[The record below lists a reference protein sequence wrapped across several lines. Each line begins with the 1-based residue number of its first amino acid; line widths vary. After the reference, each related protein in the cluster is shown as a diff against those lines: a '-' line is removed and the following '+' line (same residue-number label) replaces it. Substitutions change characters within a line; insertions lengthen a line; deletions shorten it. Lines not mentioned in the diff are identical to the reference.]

1 MDLYVNQSKNHP
13 NLKETLYT
21 GAIFLETQLQSARQL
36 REFALQSIAHVLG
49 RETDARSLHKLMPV
63 AEFVPAVSRLKSY
76 FTNSA
81 EAKEIIRSFVIE
93 LGEDPADYL
102 FDVPRLRVVPHYD
115 YLHAGISYAY
125 KPHRDTWYGSVQCQ
139 INTWMPVHGVVP
151 EQTMMIN
158 PEYFTK
164 PVSNSSADW
173 QLSNWISKE
182 RKLASIN
189 ITEETRPH
197 PVPLEEVSS
206 SNEARIAPNGGEMLI
221 FSGAHLHGTVPN
233 RTEQTRFSVDFRL
246 MHIEDLKAGRGP
258 VNVDSGCADPEAGF
272 KDYFHADSLL
282 PFQGVRA

>member
-1 MDLYVNQSKNHP
+1 
-13 NLKETLYT
+13 
-21 GAIFLETQLQSARQL
+21 
-36 REFALQSIAHVLG
+36 
-49 RETDARSLHKLMPV
+49 V

-272 KDYFHADSLL
+272 KDYF
-282 PFQGVRA
+282 QGVRA